1 MHVPANRPRL
11 VRKRR
16 GKESTDG
23 GRQTDRA
30 GWPCPLARRT
40 RTLFQPL
47 TTASVDA
54 RPPTRHGPGSTS
66 FLLPAVSGAQLPT
79 LSTTPPSAASLLFPC
94 SFLFSFFA
102 FCLSLSPLDD
112 FACHFNKT
120 LFTTSAAIPLVDA
133 ALAAMNPTFATQAGH
148 INLPFCR
155 RRVTLFASPRR

>member
-54 RPPTRHGPGSTS
+54 QPPTRHGLGSTS

-79 LSTTPPSAASLLFPC
+79 LSTTTPSAPSLHFLC

-102 FCLSLSPLDD
+102 FCLSLSPLDAD
-112 FACHFNKT
+112 FACHFNKALLT
-120 LFTTSAAIPLVDA
+120 ASAANPLVDA

-148 INLPFCR
+148 MNRPVLSSSRNAVC
-155 RRVTLFASPRR
+155 FA